1 MGNLMKIDK
10 AVQTTAPV
18 DQVFAFLA
26 DFTTTEQWDPGTV
39 HTRRVSGDGGDG
51 TTYANT
57 SRFLGRETELT
68 YVVTEHRPDEVITL
82 RGENKTVIAHDTMTF
97 TATADGGTQVRYE
110 ADFQLKGWA
119 RLTAPLLAPAF
130 AKLGNDGAHEMQR
143 VLDRLASVD

>member
-1 MGNLMKIDK
+1 MKIDK
-10 AVQTTAPV
+10 TVQTTAPV

-39 HTRRVSGDGGDG
+39 RTRRVSGDGGEG

-68 YVVTEHRPDEVITL
+68 YVVTEHRPNERISL
-82 RGENKTVIAHDTMTF
+82 RGENKTVIAHDTMTI
-97 TATADGGTQVRYE
+97 TASADGTQVRYE

-119 RLTAPLLAPAF
+119 RLTAPFLAPAF
-130 AKLGNDGAHEMQR
+130 AKLGNDGAREMHK